1 MTLKAT
7 GAYLTTL
14 RKHARLSRL
23 AFSKQINT
31 SDSNLMR
38 IEQGNQE
45 AGGTLLATI
54 IRKLDANPVD
64 VIDLLLLED
73 ATEQDGISKA
83 ENWIE
88 ARNGKQQGRSLHP
101 DIVKLASQ
109 MSDYELGRWVSIGE
123 RLIEESR
130 RAK

>member
-1 MTLKAT
+1 MTLKAA
-7 GAYLTTL
+7 GAYFTRL
-14 RKHARLSRL
+14 RKDARLSRL
-23 AFSKQINT
+23 AFSKEVNT

-45 AGGTLLATI
+45 AGSILVATI
-54 IRKLDANPVD
+54 IRKLEANPID

-73 ATEQDGISKA
+73 ATEQDGIDRA
-83 ENWIE
+83 EAWLE
-88 ARNGKQQGRSLHP
+88 VRSGKQQGGNLHP

-109 MSDYELGRWVSIGE
+109 MSDYELGRWVSMGE
-123 RLIEESR
+123 RLIEENR